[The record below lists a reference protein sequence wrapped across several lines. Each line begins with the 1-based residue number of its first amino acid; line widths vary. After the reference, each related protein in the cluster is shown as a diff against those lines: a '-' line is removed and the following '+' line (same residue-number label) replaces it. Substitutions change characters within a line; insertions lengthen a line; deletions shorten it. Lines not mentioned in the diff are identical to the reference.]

1 MYMFIF
7 ENDFYEL
14 FDGGCGIN
22 LKDIIV
28 ELYCGN
34 DTPDGT
40 MDSDTFREIA
50 ELIDKVQLVELY
62 NSVTKGL
69 KIRDIF
75 SGLQVE
81 Y

>member
-14 FDGGCGIN
+14 FEGCVD

-34 DTPDGT
+34 DTPEGT

-50 ELIDKVQLVELY
+50 KVIDKTQLVELY
-62 NSVTKGL
+62 NSVTNGL